1 MPENTASL
9 LSRPCGSRPR
19 LTALQAVQAAQ
30 AGRSP
35 AATAFGAGQAAPGLR
50 PLRPALRLA
59 LRMTI
64 ERVALRRQRH
74 GLRPGGMAAPGAG
87 TPVGDL
93 PAFPGA
99 LRAGVVVAPLAPSV
113 GHLRALPDDPGA
125 RPVLRARNSLLHDEK
140 PAMSPRRLRPRR
152 ALLVCLALAG
162 GALLA
167 STAPAADAWPAK
179 PIQLVIPY
187 PPGGSADLLGR
198 PLAAQLQQQLGQPVV
213 LEYKPGAG
221 GTLASH
227 YVARAKPDGYT
238 LLMVLAAHAIND
250 SLYPKLPYDTRKDF
264 VPVSLLANLP
274 MVVAASSK
282 LRARNIQEL
291 IQAAKAAP
299 GQLSFGSA
307 GNGNTGHLAAEYFS
321 SLCAI
326 EMTHVP
332 YKGSAGVVNAMLA
345 GDIDLTFDS
354 ISTSMPHIRS
364 GRMHALAVTSA
375 ERSALA
381 PEVKT
386 VQEQGVAGFDVTGW
400 YALIAPAG
408 TPADITQRLSRAI
421 ASALRQPP
429 LQAQLAAGG
438 YEPVGS
444 TPEALQAHLEREIT
458 RWAAV
463 VKATGARVD

>member
-19 LTALQAVQAAQ
+19 LTAPQAVQAAQ
-30 AGRSP
+30 AVRSP
-35 AATAFGAGQAAPGLR
+35 ATTAFGAGQAAPGLR
-50 PLRPALRLA
+50 PLRLASHLALCLALRLAA

-64 ERVALRRQRH
+64 ERLALRRQRH
-74 GLRPGGMAAPGAG
+74 GLRPGGMVAPCAG

-125 RPVLRARNSLLHDEK
+125 RPALRARNSLLHDEK
-140 PAMSPRRLRPRR
+140 PAMSPRRLRPPR
-152 ALLVCLALAG
+152 APPLSPALGPRPAG
-162 GALLA
+162 GASRPGA
-167 STAPAADAWPAK
+167 GAPVPPPPPPPADARPAK

-274 MVVAASSK
+274 MVVAA
-282 LRARNIQEL
+282 
-291 IQAAKAAP
+291 
-299 GQLSFGSA
+299 
-307 GNGNTGHLAAEYFS
+307 
-321 SLCAI
+321 
-326 EMTHVP
+326 
-332 YKGSAGVVNAMLA
+332 
-345 GDIDLTFDS
+345 
-354 ISTSMPHIRS
+354 
-364 GRMHALAVTSA
+364 
-375 ERSALA
+375 
-381 PEVKT
+381 
-386 VQEQGVAGFDVTGW
+386 
-400 YALIAPAG
+400 
-408 TPADITQRLSRAI
+408 
-421 ASALRQPP
+421 
-429 LQAQLAAGG
+429 
-438 YEPVGS
+438 
-444 TPEALQAHLEREIT
+444 
-458 RWAAV
+458 
-463 VKATGARVD
+463 